1 MTSVARFATPPC
13 VRARAVLFDIDGTL
27 LRCNG
32 QAGMAFLGAL
42 AEIFGEPGRR
52 AGELRGGYSF
62 AGRTDPR
69 IALDLMARA
78 GVSKD
83 EVLERLEDV
92 RVCYLARFASLLDP
106 RRVDIFPGVRELLE
120 RLGSRGDLLV
130 GLLTGNWQ
138 GGARLKLGALAL
150 QDHFRFGAFGDDG
163 TDRHELPPFAL
174 ERAVALGGRELLPR
188 EILIIGDTLED
199 VRCAQRHG
207 MPCLAVATGPTRAE
221 ELRAAGADWV
231 LPTLESALEA
241 CEALQ

>member
-1 MTSVARFATPPC
+1 MIDLPRSEAPPFA
-13 VRARAVLFDIDGTL
+13 RARVVLFDIDGTL

-32 QAGMAFLGAL
+32 QAGTAFLGAL
-42 AEIFGEPGRR
+42 AEVFGEPGRR

-78 GVSKD
+78 GVCSD
-83 EVLERLEDV
+83 AVHERLADV
-92 RVCYLARFASLLDP
+92 RACYLERFASLLDP
-106 RRVDIFPGVRELLE
+106 RRVDIFPGVRELLG
-120 RLGSRGDLLV
+120 RLESRGDLLV

-138 GGARLKLGALAL
+138 GGARLKLGALEL

-174 ERAVALGGRELLPR
+174 ERAIALGGRELLAR
-188 EILIIGDTLED
+188 EIVIVGDTLED

-207 MPCLAVATGPTRAE
+207 MPCLAVATGRTPVE
-221 ELRAAGADWV
+221 ELRAGGADWA
-231 LPTLESALEA
+231 LPTLEHALEV